1 MKPSAFAYARPRALA
16 EAFALLEAHGE
27 NAKLLAG
34 GQSLLASLNMRLA
47 APEILVDIGAI
58 PGLEGIAVKGKTLVI
73 GARTTHR
80 AIERSDVVARHA
92 PLLAK
97 AAPHIAHIAIRNA
110 GTLGGSLAMADPAA
124 EWPACCVALEAAIVV
139 ASTKG
144 ERRIA
149 AREFFKDLYTTAL
162 GPGELITAVEIPC
175 AQPDERQAFLELV
188 RRRGDYAIVGLAAR
202 ARIKGKTLSGVQ
214 LVFLGVGVTPVPAKA
229 AMAALEGK
237 AADAAALGAAQGALD
252 EDLAPGADLR
262 DLYTSAEAKR
272 HMARVL
278 VARAVAALLG

>member
-1 MKPSAFAYARPRALA
+1 MKPSAFAYARPRALE
-16 EAFALLEAHGE
+16 EAFALLEKHGE

-58 PGLEGIAVKGKTLVI
+58 PGLDGIALKGKALVI
-73 GARTTHR
+73 GGRTTHR
-80 AIERSDVVARHA
+80 AIERSALVAQHA
-92 PLLAK
+92 PLLAQ
-97 AAPHIAHIAIRNA
+97 AAPHIAHVAIRNA

-124 EWPACCVALEAAIVV
+124 EWPACCVALQATIIV
-139 ASTKG
+139 ASRTG
-144 ERRIA
+144 ARRIPA
-149 AREFFKDLYTTAL
+149 AEFFRDLYTTAL
-162 GPGELITAVEIPC
+162 GAGELITAVEIPC
-175 AQPDERQAFLELV
+175 AEKDERHAFLELV

-202 ARIKGKTLSGVQ
+202 ARVRGRSLSGVR
-214 LVFLGVGVTPVPAKA
+214 LVYLGVGVTPVPAKA
-229 AMAALEGK
+229 AMAALEGST
-237 AADAAALGAAQGALD
+237 ADEAALRAAQTALD
-252 EDLAPGADLR
+252 RDLAPGA

>member
-1 MKPSAFAYARPRALA
+1 MKPSAFAYARPQALE
-16 EAFALLEAHGE
+16 EAFALLERHGD
-27 NAKLLAG
+27 NARLLAG

-58 PGLEGIAVKGKTLVI
+58 PGLDGIALKGKTLVI
-73 GARTTHR
+73 GARATHR
-80 AIERSDVVARHA
+80 AIERSELVAKHV
-92 PLLAK
+92 PLLAQ
-97 AAPHIAHIAIRNA
+97 AAPHIAHVAIRNA

-124 EWPACCVALEAAIVV
+124 EWPACCVALEAAIVA

-149 AREFFKDLYTTAL
+149 AAEFFKDLYTTAL
-162 GPGELITAVEIPC
+162 GAGELITALELPC
-175 AQPDERQAFLELV
+175 AEKDERHAFLELV

-202 ARIKGKTLSGVQ
+202 ARTKAGTLSGVQ
-214 LVFLGVGVTPVPAKA
+214 LVYLGVGVTPVLAKG

-237 AADAAALGAAQGALD
+237 RADDAAVRAAQGALD
-252 EDLAPGADLR
+252 ADLSPGA